1 MADAGGPVA
10 CALAG
15 ELDAARATLEALAT
29 ALCLDPLV
37 FERHGAALQEFDRL
51 GQVMGEVAG
60 VLRHSG
66 PVNDALAG
74 VRLEAVKD
82 RLHAVI

>member
-1 MADAGGPVA
+1 MADFGGPVA
-10 CALAG
+10 HGLAQ
-15 ELDAARATLEALAT
+15 ELDAARGVLEALAT

-51 GQVMGEVAG
+51 GQVIGEVAG

-82 RLHAVI
+82 RLHAAI